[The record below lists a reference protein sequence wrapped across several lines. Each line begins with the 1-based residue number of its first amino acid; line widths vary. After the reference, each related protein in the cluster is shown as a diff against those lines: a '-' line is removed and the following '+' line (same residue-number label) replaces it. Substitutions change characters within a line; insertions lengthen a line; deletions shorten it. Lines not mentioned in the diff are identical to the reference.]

1 MSRKCEAVGTIMT
14 KTLVLGIGNNLLTD
28 EGAGIHVI
36 HHLQEI
42 CPESPDVTFLDGGT
56 LSFVLAGEL
65 AAHQRLIV
73 VDAAHMGLNP
83 GEITCFEDADMD
95 SYLKG
100 NRKSVHE
107 VGLTDLLDIARL
119 SGHYPRKRAL
129 IGIQPLS
136 LDWGEAPTA
145 AVAAAVP
152 EAAKMILSLMKVW
165 EGA

>member
-1 MSRKCEAVGTIMT
+1 MT
-14 KTLVLGIGNNLLTD
+14 KTLVLGIGNDLLTD

-36 HHLQEI
+36 RHLQKI
-42 CPESPDVTFLDGGT
+42 RPAIPEVTFLDGGT

-65 AAHQRLIV
+65 ADHERLII
-73 VDAAHMGLNP
+73 VDAAQMGMKP
-83 GEITCFEDADMD
+83 GEIACLEDSDMD

-107 VGLTDLLDIARL
+107 VGLTDLLDITRL
-119 SGHYPRKRAL
+119 SGHFPRKRAL

-145 AVAAAVP
+145 DVAEAVP
-152 EAAKMILSLMKVW
+152 EAAKMVLSLIEAW
-165 EGA
+165 NRA

>member
-1 MSRKCEAVGTIMT
+1 MT

-36 HHLQEI
+36 QHLREI
-42 CPESPDVTFLDGGT
+42 CPESPEITFLDGGT
-56 LSFVLAGEL
+56 LSFVLASEL
-65 AAHQRLIV
+65 AVHERLII
-73 VDAAHMGLNP
+73 VDAAQMGLKP
-83 GEITCFEDADMD
+83 GEIACFEGADMD

-119 SGHYPRKRAL
+119 SGHFPQKRAL

-152 EAAKMILSLMKVW
+152 EAASMILSLITAW
-165 EGA
+165 ER

>member
-1 MSRKCEAVGTIMT
+1 MT

-28 EGAGIHVI
+28 EGVGIHVI
-36 HHLQEI
+36 HRLQED
-42 CPESPDVTFLDGGT
+42 CPDSPDITFLDGGT

-83 GEITCFEDADMD
+83 GEITCFEDTDMD

-119 SGHYPRKRAL
+119 SDHFPQKRAL

-145 AVAAAVP
+145 AVAPAVP
-152 EAAKMILSLMKVW
+152 EAAGMILSLIKRW
-165 EGA
+165 DSA